1 MWKRSS
7 RPAVLL
13 IAPRGVSG
21 ANGDARSRLR
31 GSEGDVRR
39 LGRVVPLM
47 RADVVLMHAFAASS
61 GGALLLLVQPRRSEH
76 GV

>member
-1 MWKRSS
+1 
-7 RPAVLL
+7 
-13 IAPRGVSG
+13 
-21 ANGDARSRLR
+21 
-31 GSEGDVRR
+31 
-39 LGRVVPLM
+39 VPLM